1 LCILARYTTSC
12 RFTSSTPVRRGV
24 AKAEESDFFLLVGD
38 IVEIPITNR
47 PFVSD
52 FCEKCLFFD
61 SAHSAESNIVIQSA
75 SMATASVSLL
85 TCGFCSQPALC
96 QTALELLGDFW
107 RHIVMHANK
116 HLGYTP
122 LILSLMSV
130 RSLVVG

>member
-1 LCILARYTTSC
+1 MGLQKQKRA
-12 RFTSSTPVRRGV
+12 
-24 AKAEESDFFLLVGD
+24 DFFLLVGD

>member
-1 LCILARYTTSC
+1 
-12 RFTSSTPVRRGV
+12 
-24 AKAEESDFFLLVGD
+24 
-38 IVEIPITNR
+38 
-47 PFVSD
+47 
-52 FCEKCLFFD
+52 
-61 SAHSAESNIVIQSA
+61 
-75 SMATASVSLL
+75 LL